1 MDDTYEECLLLVTGE
16 TVSLNTFDKIFR
28 SGYGPQWSDRPRS
41 HTAHYSFHALFPV
54 PEAVQRRGFD
64 AAGRLWCKE
73 YWESSDDL
81 LDMQV
86 RRALGRRQYRFFVPE
101 PLPRTFSGLCPMIIQ
116 VLPSSWPHLCG
127 TGAPLSLRGVRPCI
141 SICSRMECTPE
152 AKAQIEKTHFLKYG
166 KKWGFY
172 HDLF

>member
-1 MDDTYEECLLLVTGE
+1 MGDTYEECLLLVTGE

-101 PLPRTFSGLCPMIIQ
+101 PLPKNFFRVVSHDYPSLAFQLATLVRDGGSPFFEGRETLHQYLFQDGRYSGSQSPNRGNAFSQIREEMGF
-116 VLPSSWPHLCG
+116 LP
-127 TGAPLSLRGVRPCI
+127 
-141 SICSRMECTPE
+141 
-152 AKAQIEKTHFLKYG
+152 
-166 KKWGFY
+166 
-172 HDLF
+172 

>member
-1 MDDTYEECLLLVTGE
+1 MTPNEECLLLVTGE

-86 RRALGRRQYRFFVPE
+86 RRALGRRQLPLFCAGAAAEELFPGCVP
-101 PLPRTFSGLCPMIIQ
+101 
-116 VLPSSWPHLCG
+116 
-127 TGAPLSLRGVRPCI
+127 
-141 SICSRMECTPE
+141 
-152 AKAQIEKTHFLKYG
+152 
-166 KKWGFY
+166 
-172 HDLF
+172 

>member
-64 AAGRLWCKE
+64 AAGRLCAKRTGSPAMTCWICR
-73 YWESSDDL
+73 SDG
-81 LDMQV
+81 
-86 RRALGRRQYRFFVPE
+86 RLGEDNTAFLCRSRCR
-101 PLPRTFSGLCPMIIQ
+101 RTFSGLCPMIIQ

-141 SICSRMECTPE
+141 SICSRMEGTPE

>member
-1 MDDTYEECLLLVTGE
+1 MGDTYEECLLLVTGE

-101 PLPRTFSGLCPMIIQ
+101 PLPKNFFRVVSHDYPSLAFQLATLVRDGLP
-116 VLPSSWPHLCG
+116 
-127 TGAPLSLRGVRPCI
+127 
-141 SICSRMECTPE
+141 
-152 AKAQIEKTHFLKYG
+152 FL
-166 KKWGFY
+166 
-172 HDLF
+172 

>member
-1 MDDTYEECLLLVTGE
+1 MGDTYEECLLLVTGE

-64 AAGRLWCKE
+64 AAGACGAKSTGNPAMTCWICRSDGRLGEDNTAFLCR
-73 YWESSDDL
+73 S
-81 LDMQV
+81 
-86 RRALGRRQYRFFVPE
+86 RCR
-101 PLPRTFSGLCPMIIQ
+101 RTFSGLCPMIIQ

-141 SICSRMECTPE
+141 SICSRMEGTPE

>member
-1 MDDTYEECLLLVTGE
+1 MGDTYEECLLLVTGE

-101 PLPRTFSGLCPMIIQ
+101 PLPKNFFRVVSHDY
-116 VLPSSWPHLCG
+116 PSLAFRWPHLCG

-141 SICSRMECTPE
+141 SICSRMEGTPE

>member
-1 MDDTYEECLLLVTGE
+1 MGDTYEECLLLVTGE

-81 LDMQV
+81 LDMQQPAGGRIPGGRGRSQPI
-86 RRALGRRQYRFFVPE
+86 RRLERPLAPAQYQTV
-101 PLPRTFSGLCPMIIQ
+101 
-116 VLPSSWPHLCG
+116 
-127 TGAPLSLRGVRPCI
+127 SLRR
-141 SICSRMECTPE
+141 
-152 AKAQIEKTHFLKYG
+152 
-166 KKWGFY
+166 
-172 HDLF
+172 

>member
-64 AAGRLWCKE
+64 AAGRL
-73 YWESSDDL
+73 
-81 LDMQV
+81 
-86 RRALGRRQYRFFVPE
+86 
-101 PLPRTFSGLCPMIIQ
+101 
-116 VLPSSWPHLCG
+116 
-127 TGAPLSLRGVRPCI
+127 
-141 SICSRMECTPE
+141 
-152 AKAQIEKTHFLKYG
+152 
-166 KKWGFY
+166 
-172 HDLF
+172 